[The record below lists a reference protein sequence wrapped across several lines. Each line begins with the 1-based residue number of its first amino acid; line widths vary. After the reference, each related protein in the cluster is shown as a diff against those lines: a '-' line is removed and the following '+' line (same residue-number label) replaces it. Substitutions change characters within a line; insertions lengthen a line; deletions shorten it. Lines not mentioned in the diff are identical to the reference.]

1 MKEYEQERRA
11 LMKQSVYKV
20 DSLVQ
25 DIELKSRYEEQNK
38 RL

>member
-25 DIELKSRYEEQNK
+25 DIELKFRYEEQNK
-38 RL
+38 SL